1 MTASPSTTS
10 NPTGVSSWQIDP
22 SHSSAHFS
30 VRHMMV
36 TNVRGEFSRL
46 SGTLRLDA
54 SDITKSYVEATI
66 EADSINTRDAQRDA
80 HLKSADFF
88 DVEKYPTIEFRSTRI
103 TRKGPGELAVA
114 GDLTIH
120 GVTRPVVLAV
130 EAEDVELK
138 DPYGN
143 VKRGATATTTIN
155 RKDFGLTWNVALE
168 AGGVIVGDE
177 VKITLDVELLKQA

>member
-1 MTASPSTTS
+1 MTVSPSAIS
-10 NPTGVSSWQIDP
+10 APTGVSAWQIDP
-22 SHSSAHFS
+22 SHSNAHFS

-36 TNVRGEFSRL
+36 TNVRGEFSQL
-46 SGTLRLDA
+46 SGSLRLDA
-54 SDITKSYVEATI
+54 SDITKSHVEATI
-66 EADSINTRDAQRDA
+66 QADSINTRDAQRDA

-138 DPYGN
+138 DPFGN

-168 AGGVIVGDE
+168 AGGFIVGDE
-177 VKITLDVELLKQA
+177 VKITLDVELVKQA